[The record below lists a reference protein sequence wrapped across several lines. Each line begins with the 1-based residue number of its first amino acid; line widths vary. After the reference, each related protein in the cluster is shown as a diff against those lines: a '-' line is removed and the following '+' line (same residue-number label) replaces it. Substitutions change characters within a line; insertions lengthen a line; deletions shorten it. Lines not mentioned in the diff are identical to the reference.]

1 MVLICL
7 EELRKCRE
15 SVALFR
21 IFVGP
26 EGFLQAILTA
36 RKTARLQKHLN
47 LQLAWM
53 K

>member
-1 MVLICL
+1 MVPICL

-15 SVALFR
+15 NVALFR

-26 EGFLQAILTA
+26 EGIRRAILAA

-47 LQLAWM
+47 PQLAWM

>member
-7 EELRKCRE
+7 EELRKRRE
-15 SVALFR
+15 NVALFR

-26 EGFLQAILTA
+26 EGILQAVLIA
-36 RKTARLQKHLN
+36 RKTARLQEHLN
-47 LQLAWM
+47 LHVVWM